1 MSEMKIALDIL
12 VSENDN
18 IEKLLIAN
26 GTKDY
31 HVNELDFT
39 DVKLIEGD
47 TRNSSIEVSINP
59 SSILSKEN
67 GPWTVKYD
75 RLPFVADDHPVIV
88 ITGQEL
94 SVNDHYTN
102 IKNKLHPT
110 RGVHAGAFDINGTLQ
125 EINNAFKDSTEEQ
138 LQSRVCFRN
147 NQSLTYI

>member
-75 RLPFVADDHPVIV
+75 RLPFVADDHPVIT
-88 ITGQEL
+88 INL
-94 SVNDHYTN
+94 SLMRLLNL
-102 IKNKLHPT
+102 IFLLP
-110 RGVHAGAFDINGTLQ
+110 
-125 EINNAFKDSTEEQ
+125 
-138 LQSRVCFRN
+138 
-147 NQSLTYI
+147 